1 MTLNIIIDLILCAII
16 VLGAIIG
23 VVRGFIRITAKPV
36 KFIAAIVIAFS
47 LCNPVAEKVVS
58 PVIESSVTNY
68 ISDFLHEKCDEIT
81 PENAEEQLPTILKV
95 AASIFDIDI
104 SETLEEGVNNVVE
117 TIVSTLAAPV
127 VNIISVG
134 IAFVGLYILSKIAL
148 SLLIFLIDL
157 IFKNGVF
164 GKLNKLLGFLFSTI
178 IAIAAAWALAV
189 LIAFVFNLPAFAS
202 NPQIQAFEGG
212 FFYKFFNTYNPVE
225 LLLSF

>member
-1 MTLNIIIDLILCAII
+1 MALDIIIDLILCAII

-23 VVRGFIRITAKPV
+23 AVRGFIRIAAKPV

-68 ISDFLHEKCDEIT
+68 SSDFLHEKCDEIT
-81 PENAEEQLPTILKV
+81 PDNVEEELPTILKV

-104 SETLEEGVNNVVE
+104 NQTIEEGVNNVVE

-127 VNIISVG
+127 VNIISIG
-134 IAFVGLYILSKIAL
+134 IAFIALYILSKIVL
-148 SLLIFLIDL
+148 SLLLFLLDL
-157 IFKNGVF
+157 LFSGGIV
-164 GKLNKLLGFLFSTI
+164 GKLNKFLGFLFTTI
-178 IAIAAAWALAV
+178 IAIAAAWGLAV
-189 LIAFVFNLPAFAS
+189 LIAFVFNLPTFAE
-202 NPQIQAFEGG
+202 NPAIQAFEGG
-212 FFYKFFNTYNPVE
+212 FFYRFFNTYNPIE